1 LLNFGQSKPHAKLRS
16 GPISTKVRRSKKI
29 LFDHLVGARE
39 QRRCVNAEKFRRR
52 LHADHMSVTTARIR
66 VIVVRPPEDYAVV
79 DWSGNLVAFAR
90 MDGAQR

>member
-52 LHADHMSVTTARIR
+52 LHADHMSVTTAPYPCHR
-66 VIVVRPPEDYAVV
+66 RPPA
-79 DWSGNLVAFAR
+79 
-90 MDGAQR
+90 